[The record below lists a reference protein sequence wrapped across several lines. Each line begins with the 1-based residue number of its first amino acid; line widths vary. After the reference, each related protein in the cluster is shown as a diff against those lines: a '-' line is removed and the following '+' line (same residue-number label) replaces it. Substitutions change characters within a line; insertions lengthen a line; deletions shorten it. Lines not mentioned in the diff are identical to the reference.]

1 MMKLNIFSKKNL
13 LDEMQEQ
20 KLLKVESRSFW
31 LMWWSLLIAMLVQ
44 RILGATAKELAG
56 EWIVFMIACLY
67 SLVECLRNGIWD
79 RHFRATLG
87 ANLLGSIVAGA
98 AVFLLSLAQR
108 GYWLG
113 ALFAGAFT
121 FILCLTVLQA
131 ITAVYKKRHAQ
142 LEHTEEDDHEGSDA
156 NQ

>member
-31 LMWWSLLIAMLVQ
+31 LMWWGLLIAMLVQ
-44 RILGATAKELAG
+44 QILGAHAKELAG

-79 RHFRATLG
+79 RHIRANLG
-87 ANLLGSIVAGA
+87 ANLVGSLVAGV
-98 AVFLLSLAQR
+98 AVFLLVFAQR
-108 GYWLG
+108 GYWPG
-113 ALFAGAFT
+113 ALFAGVCT
-121 FILCLTVLQA
+121 LILCLTVLQA

-142 LEHTEEDDHEGSDA
+142 LEHTEEDDYEYADTD
-156 NQ
+156 Q

>member
-1 MMKLNIFSKKNL
+1 MKLNIFSKKNL

-44 RILGATAKELAG
+44 RILGGATAKELAG

-87 ANLLGSIVAGA
+87 ANLLGSPCCRRSRFSFEPRTARLLAGRT
-98 AVFLLSLAQR
+98 VCGSIYVHSLPDC
-108 GYWLG
+108 
-113 ALFAGAFT
+113 FAGNYRRIQKT
-121 FILCLTVLQA
+121 PC
-131 ITAVYKKRHAQ
+131 TA
-142 LEHTEEDDHEGSDA
+142 
-156 NQ
+156 